1 VEYLVGSVPAR
12 YLRCGVTRRLWHN
25 PGMNDFSQ
33 RAHDIIEAGRTLY
46 QMGLV
51 PATSGNFSARLSDG
65 NLAIT
70 VSGRHKGKLN
80 EADIMI
86 IGADGKPL
94 DARQPSAET
103 GLHTQIYHHFPEVGA
118 ILHPHSMNAVLLS
131 QRYPDFVSLRNYELL
146 KAFPGITTHA
156 TTLVVPVFA
165 NDQDIPRLAAKV
177 QQYLDSNEPIHGYII
192 ANHGL
197 YTWGRSMADTLR
209 HIEAFEYLFAC
220 TLQSGG

>member
-1 VEYLVGSVPAR
+1 
-12 YLRCGVTRRLWHN
+12 
-25 PGMNDFSQ
+25 MNDFSQ

-65 NLAIT
+65 NIAIT

-80 EADIMI
+80 EADIMVI
-86 IGADGKPL
+86 DAQGKPL
-94 DARQPSAET
+94 DARQPSAEA
-103 GLHTQIYHHFPEVGA
+103 GLHTQIYHHFPEAAA

-131 QRYPDFVSLRNYELL
+131 QRYPDFVRLSNYELL
-146 KAFPGITTHA
+146 KAFPDITTHA
-156 TTLVVPVFA
+156 TSVVVPVFA
-165 NDQDIPRLAAKV
+165 NDQNIPRLAAKV
-177 QQYLDSNEPIHGYII
+177 QQYLDNNEQVHGYII

-197 YTWGRSMADTLR
+197 YTWGRNMADTLR